1 MLNLLLTKITPI
13 ALALNYTAIDENAIL
28 TTIVNWLCALI
39 AIIGIVYGGWEA
51 FQGMID
57 ESPSKRK
64 HGLTVLF
71 IGISIA
77 GVIYGIMKM
86 ILTT

>member
-28 TTIVNWLCALI
+28 TTIVNWLCAVI
-39 AIIGIVYGGWEA
+39 AIIGIVYGGWEL
-51 FQGMID
+51 FQGFLD

-64 HGLTVLF
+64 QGVTYIV
-71 IGISIA
+71 IGCSIA
-77 GVIYGIMKM
+77 GVIYGIMQM